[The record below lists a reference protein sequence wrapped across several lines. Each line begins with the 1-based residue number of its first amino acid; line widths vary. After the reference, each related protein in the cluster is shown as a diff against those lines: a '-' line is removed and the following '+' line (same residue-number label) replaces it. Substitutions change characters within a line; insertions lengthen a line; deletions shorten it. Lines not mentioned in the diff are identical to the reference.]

1 MSLRDLY
8 IPSDQIQALTH
19 VRMGIYGPNGSG
31 KTTFA
36 STIPESER
44 VLFVSVDDENIRP
57 ISRLKH
63 FRVVKLRRW
72 NDILVIYQALS
83 DPKNQVT
90 TLVWDTWSRVQD
102 LALGKIC
109 NYEPAD
115 PAKLSQYIDRIPR
128 TPGGW
133 PQWGQIG
140 ALCSEWQRNFN
151 LLPIHIV
158 YLLQEQDR
166 RAEVAGEPTGDVKTG
181 PRLTPSALLG
191 IRDSL
196 EILGR
201 LYVDLVAPD
210 QSTQEASVVPIPSVL
225 AGPQTDRIDPN
236 VQEVRRL
243 FIGQQDR
250 YIAKGPTAK
259 LGRVIDNPTWD
270 KIVPPLFGGT
280 HAPDGLVRPGTGE
293 PASPLVQR

>member
-8 IPSDQIQALTH
+8 IPSEQIQALTH

-36 STIPESER
+36 STIPDSER

-72 NDILVIYQALS
+72 NDILTIYQALAQPNNS
-83 DPKNQVT
+83 IT
-90 TLVWDTWSRVQD
+90 TVVWDTWSRVQD

-115 PAKLSQYIDRIPR
+115 PQKLSQYIDRIPR

-151 LLPIHIV
+151 LLPINIV

-201 LYVDLVAPD
+201 LYVDLAAPD
-210 QSTQEASVVPIPSVL
+210 ASIQEPSTVPIPFL
-225 AGPQTDRIDPN
+225 AGTQTDRIDAN
-236 VQEVRRL
+236 VREIRRL
-243 FIGQQDR
+243 FIGQHDR
-250 YIAKGPTAK
+250 YIAKGPTHV

-280 HAPDGLVRPGTGE
+280 HGTRDGVA
-293 PASPLVQR
+293 ASPLANR

>member
-36 STIPESER
+36 STIPDTER

-72 NDILVIYQALS
+72 NDLLTIYQAI
-83 DPKNQVT
+83 NQPQNPIT

-102 LALGKIC
+102 LAIGKIC
-109 NYEPAD
+109 GYEPSD
-115 PAKLSQYIDRIPR
+115 PNKLSQYIDRIPK
-128 TPGGW
+128 TPSGW
-133 PQWGQIG
+133 PQWGQVG

-181 PRLTPSALLG
+181 PRLTPAALLG

-201 LYVDLVAPD
+201 LYVDLTGPETRND
-210 QSTQEASVVPIPSVL
+210 QEASTVPIPFL

-236 VQEVRRL
+236 LKEVRRL
-243 FIGQQDR
+243 FIGQHDR
-250 YIAKGPTAK
+250 YIAKGPTAI

-280 HAPDGLVRPGTGE
+280 DGSNSGSRDGVAQG
-293 PASPLVQR
+293 SLVQR